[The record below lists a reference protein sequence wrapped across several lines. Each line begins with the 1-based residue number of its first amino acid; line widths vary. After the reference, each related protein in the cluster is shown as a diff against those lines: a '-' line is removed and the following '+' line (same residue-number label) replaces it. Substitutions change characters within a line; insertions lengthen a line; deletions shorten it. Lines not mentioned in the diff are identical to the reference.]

1 MINVS
6 FQSGPESKN
15 GPLNEKRRTVV
26 ETVGWQI
33 RVHPHAWSPPT
44 DVFETETS
52 FVVRV
57 EIAGMRDQDFS
68 VTLDNN
74 YLTISGVRPDV
85 PERRAYHQME
95 IRSGE
100 FNAVVSLPGDV
111 DIDQSTAEYEDGFL
125 TITLPKAITTPDTT
139 RD

>member
-6 FQSGPESKN
+6 FQSNSESKN
-15 GPLNEKRRTVV
+15 NPLKEKRKTIV

-33 RVHPHAWSPPT
+33 RIHSHAWSPPT

-52 FVVRV
+52 FVVKV
-57 EIAGMRDQDFS
+57 EISGMRDQDFS

-74 YLTISGVRPDV
+74 YLTVSGVRPDV
-85 PERRAYHQME
+85 AERRAYHQME

-100 FNAVVSLPGDV
+100 FSTAVALPGDV
-111 DIDQSTAEYEDGFL
+111 DTTHATAEYEDGFL
-125 TITLPKAITTPDTT
+125 TIILPKI
-139 RD
+139 